1 MSKTFDNLSLDDYNN
16 LSQSDKLKAEAI
28 FKKEAITMKDRLTS
42 MLLSDSIKLDEAT
55 LASKESRG
63 AEPMS
68 AAFITGVPIIILNE
82 EV

>member
-1 MSKTFDNLSLDDYNN
+1 MSTTFDNLSLDDYNN
-16 LSQSDKLKAEAI
+16 LSPSDKLKAEAI
-28 FKKEAITMKDRLTS
+28 FKKEAITMKNRLTS

-55 LASKESRG
+55 LASKESRDTK
-63 AEPMS
+63 PMS

>member
-1 MSKTFDNLSLDDYNN
+1 MSTTFDNLSLDDYNN

>member
-1 MSKTFDNLSLDDYNN
+1 MSTTFDNLSLDDYNN
-16 LSQSDKLKAEAI
+16 LSHSDKLKAEAI

-68 AAFITGVPIIILNE
+68 AAFIAGVPIIILNE

>member
-1 MSKTFDNLSLDDYNN
+1 MSAIFDNLSLDDYNN
-16 LSQSDKLKAEAI
+16 LSRSDKLKAEAI

-42 MLLSDSIKLDEAT
+42 VLLSDSIKLDETT
-55 LASKESRG
+55 LASKESRDT
-63 AEPMS
+63 EQMS

>member
-1 MSKTFDNLSLDDYNN
+1 MSTTFDNLSLDDYNN

-28 FKKEAITMKDRLTS
+28 FKKEAITMKNRLTS

>member
-1 MSKTFDNLSLDDYNN
+1 MSATFDNLSLDDYNN

-55 LASKESRG
+55 LASKESRD

>member
-1 MSKTFDNLSLDDYNN
+1 MSTIFDNLSLDDYNN

-28 FKKEAITMKDRLTS
+28 FKKEAITMKYRLTS

-63 AEPMS
+63 TEQMS

>member
-1 MSKTFDNLSLDDYNN
+1 MSTTFDNLSLDDYNN

-28 FKKEAITMKDRLTS
+28 FKKEAITMKNRLTS

-55 LASKESRG
+55 LASKESRDT
-63 AEPMS
+63 EQMS

>member
-1 MSKTFDNLSLDDYNN
+1 MSATFDNLSLDDYNN

-55 LASKESRG
+55 LASKESRDT
-63 AEPMS
+63 EHMS

>member
-1 MSKTFDNLSLDDYNN
+1 MSATFDNLSLDDYNN

-63 AEPMS
+63 TEQLS

>member
-55 LASKESRG
+55 LASKDSRDTES
-63 AEPMS
+63 MS

>member
-1 MSKTFDNLSLDDYNN
+1 
-16 LSQSDKLKAEAI
+16 
-28 FKKEAITMKDRLTS
+28 MKDRLTS

-55 LASKESRG
+55 LASKDSRDT
-63 AEPMS
+63 EPMS

>member
-42 MLLSDSIKLDEAT
+42 MLLSDSIKLDEAA
-55 LASKESRG
+55 LASKESRDTG
-63 AEPMS
+63 PMS

>member
-1 MSKTFDNLSLDDYNN
+1 MSATFDNLSLDDYNN

-28 FKKEAITMKDRLTS
+28 FKREAITMKDRLTS

-63 AEPMS
+63 TEQMS

>member
-1 MSKTFDNLSLDDYNN
+1 MSATFDNLSLDDYNN

>member
-1 MSKTFDNLSLDDYNN
+1 MSTTFDNLSLDDYNN

-28 FKKEAITMKDRLTS
+28 FKKEAITMKNRLTS

-63 AEPMS
+63 TEQMS
-68 AAFITGVPIIILNE
+68 ASFITGVPIIILNE

>member
-1 MSKTFDNLSLDDYNN
+1 MSATFDNLSLDDYNN

-28 FKKEAITMKDRLTS
+28 FKKEAITMEDRLTS

-63 AEPMS
+63 TEQMS

>member
-1 MSKTFDNLSLDDYNN
+1 MSATFDNLSLDDYNN

-55 LASKESRG
+55 LASKDSIDT
-63 AEPMS
+63 EPMS

>member
-1 MSKTFDNLSLDDYNN
+1 MSTTFYNLSLDDYNN

>member
-16 LSQSDKLKAEAI
+16 LSPSDKLKAEAI

-55 LASKESRG
+55 LASKESRD
-63 AEPMS
+63 AESMS

>member
-1 MSKTFDNLSLDDYNN
+1 MSATFDNLSLDDYNN

-63 AEPMS
+63 TEQMS

>member
-16 LSQSDKLKAEAI
+16 LSQSDKIKAEAI

-55 LASKESRG
+55 LASKDSRDT
-63 AEPMS
+63 EQMS

>member
-1 MSKTFDNLSLDDYNN
+1 MSATFDNLSLDDYNN
-16 LSQSDKLKAEAI
+16 LSRSDKLKAEAI

-42 MLLSDSIKLDEAT
+42 VLLSDSIKLDETT
-55 LASKESRG
+55 LASKESRDT
-63 AEPMS
+63 EQMS

>member
-1 MSKTFDNLSLDDYNN
+1 MSATFDNLSLDDYNN

-55 LASKESRG
+55 LASKDSRDT
-63 AEPMS
+63 EPRS

>member
-63 AEPMS
+63 DEPMS

>member
-1 MSKTFDNLSLDDYNN
+1 MSTTFDNLSLDDYNN

-55 LASKESRG
+55 LASKDSRG
-63 AEPMS
+63 TEHMS

>member
-1 MSKTFDNLSLDDYNN
+1 MSATFDNLSLDDYNN

-55 LASKESRG
+55 LSSKDSRDT
-63 AEPMS
+63 EPMS